1 MTQYARILQTCAAL
15 ALGSGFLFLGACA
28 SHPDPIIDQKGVD
41 MAQYRQDLDEC
52 KRYADEISVVEGTA
66 KGAAVGAVVGAAAGS
81 IGGDAGQGAGYGG
94 LAGGTKSGF
103 RNQHTK
109 ERVVKKCVRGRG
121 YKVLN

>member
-1 MTQYARILQTCAAL
+1 ML
-15 ALGSGFLFLGACA
+15 SACA

-52 KRYADEISVVEGTA
+52 KGYAEEISVVEGTA

-103 RNQHTK
+103 RNQNTK
-109 ERVVKKCVRGRG
+109 ERAVKKCIRGRG